1 MKTKFTKKIF
11 VVLLSIFT
19 LFNTTTAYSAT
30 NSSKDDNWQAKV
42 DPYILENM
50 QQLGDTIPVW
60 LWMEDIDQNAA
71 VQKVYE
77 NTGLKESDLEVIDEP
92 IPEELAMSISNLDWA
107 ETAEKI
113 SVKSEFR
120 EYLEK
125 TEPAR
130 KLEAQRVD
138 TYIDELRTVQK
149 DMLRQKNQSVFSR
162 LGLSENS
169 IIESE
174 LQAPVYIVNI
184 AKSDIERLA
193 RNPKVTSIL
202 YYKDE
207 VLAPEDEYDDT
218 FSPLNTIPR
227 VMAAS
232 NLSRIRTETGL
243 TGSGVKLGIFDEG
256 KVQPDP
262 EISASR
268 ITYVEPSNPGYHYH
282 STNVARIAAG
292 TEGIATGASIY
303 SSSSAY
309 DPSTDAFYGE
319 HFVKCLIG
327 LSNAGVKVANMS
339 MGIHDERT
347 ESYTALENYVDYFVS
362 QNKFL
367 VVKSAGN
374 EHDAVSSPGMAYNV
388 ITTGGFFNQGTTNQS
403 DDVVFRNSNYYKGS
417 GCFKPDFIADQPY
430 AYKQIENRY
439 TTGTSYAAPFV
450 TGTIALLYELRPS
463 LAAQPEAVKA
473 ILMASCHRKVTPSSG
488 DPAENMAS
496 GLTAHQGAGAI
507 DPYKAI
513 AIAGSRHYGMRTLGS
528 TTERDRIRINQPAYG
543 SAGLN
548 ISLAWSVNPANG
560 STPASK
566 TDLCLWVTNNG
577 RSVGD
582 SYKSDSS
589 TEMVYITPSSTNS
602 NYTISAQRDDLD
614 SRLSVRYA
622 YAFSIDKGRY
632 QYTDTAEGV
641 YYLKNKATGL
651 YLTSGSS
658 VTQQSFAGGAPQQ
671 WILENGSIS
680 SVGDDKALAVGST
693 ISGDYKKAVTSSG
706 SGALAVIGT
715 PSTNDH
721 DDAVAIRDASTA
733 SILCINNNSS
743 ASGALAAWVHSL
755 AVSDNYR
762 QWYLEPVAYQKGDV
776 NLSGTFESEDSQM
789 VLEYATGQRTFSR
802 LQKFLSDVNGDG
814 AVNTTDAL
822 KVSQIVAGTF

>member
-1 MKTKFTKKIF
+1 MKRIF
-11 VVLLSIFT
+11 LRKSLVVLLSAFTIF
-19 LFNTTTAYSAT
+19 NTTAYSTT
-30 NSSKDDNWQAKV
+30 NSSEDDNWQAKV

-60 LWMEDIDQNAA
+60 LWMEDIDQDAA

-92 IPEELAMSISNLDWA
+92 IPDQLAMSISNLDQA

-130 KLEAQRVD
+130 RLEAQRVD

-149 DMLRQKNQSVFSR
+149 DMLRQKNESIFSR

-193 RNPKVTSIL
+193 KNPKVTSIL

-243 TGSGVKLGIFDEG
+243 TGSGVKLGIIDMG
-256 KVQPDP
+256 KVKSDV
-262 EISASR
+262 EIDVSR
-268 ITYVEPSNPGYHYH
+268 ITYVEPSNVGYHYH

-292 TEGIATGASIY
+292 TEGVALGASIY
-303 SSSSAY
+303 SSSGSII
-309 DPSTDAFYGE
+309 GG
-319 HFVKCLIG
+319 VLG
-327 LSNAGVKVANMS
+327 LSDAGVKVANMS
-339 MGIHDERT
+339 IYDTNERT
-347 ESYTALENYVDYFVS
+347 ESYNALEIYMDYVVS
-362 QNKFL
+362 QNKLL

-374 EHDAVSSPGMAYNV
+374 DHDAVSSPGMAYNV
-388 ITTGGFFNQGTTNQS
+388 ITTGGFFNQGTTDQS
-403 DDVVFRNSNYYKGS
+403 DDVMYRNSNYYKGS
-417 GCFKPDFIADQPY
+417 GCFKPDFIADQSY
-430 AYKQIENRY
+430 AYKEIEHRN

-513 AIAGSRHYGMRTLGS
+513 AIAGSRHYGVRTLGS

-548 ISLAWSVNPANG
+548 ISLAWSVNPANR

-602 NYTISAQRDDLD
+602 NYTIYAQRDDLD

-658 VTQQSFAGGAPQQ
+658 VTQQAFAGGASQQ

-693 ISGDYKKAVTSSG
+693 ISGGYKKAVTSSG

-776 NLSGTFESEDSQM
+776 NLSGTFENEDSQM

-802 LQKFLSDVNGDG
+802 LQKFLADVNGDG
-814 AVNTTDAL
+814 TVNTTDAL

>member
-1 MKTKFTKKIF
+1 MKRNFLRKLL
-11 VVLLSIFT
+11 VVLLSAFT
-19 LFNTTTAYSAT
+19 IFNTTAYGVT
-30 NSSKDDNWQAKV
+30 NLPEEENWQVKV

-60 LWMEDIDQNAA
+60 LWMEDIDQDAA

-92 IPEELAMSISNLDWA
+92 IPDQLAMSISNLDQA

-130 KLEAQRVD
+130 RLEAQRVD

-149 DMLRQKNQSVFSR
+149 DMLRQKNESIFSR

-193 RNPKVTSIL
+193 KNPKVTSIL

-207 VLAPEDEYDDT
+207 VLVPEDEYDDT

-292 TEGIATGASIY
+292 TEGVAAGASIY

-309 DPSTDAFYGE
+309 DPSTDAYYGE
-319 HFVKCLIG
+319 QYVKCLVG

-339 MGIHDERT
+339 MGIKTERT
-347 ESYTALENYVDYFVS
+347 ESYTALEVYTDYFVS
-362 QNKFL
+362 QNKLL

-388 ITTGGFFNQGTTNQS
+388 ITTGGFFNQGTTDQS

-417 GCFKPDFIADQPY
+417 GCFKPDFIADQSY

-439 TTGTSYAAPFV
+439 TTGTVMPHP
-450 TGTIALLYELRPS
+450 L
-463 LAAQPEAVKA
+463 
-473 ILMASCHRKVTPSSG
+473 
-488 DPAENMAS
+488 
-496 GLTAHQGAGAI
+496 
-507 DPYKAI
+507 
-513 AIAGSRHYGMRTLGS
+513 
-528 TTERDRIRINQPAYG
+528 
-543 SAGLN
+543 
-548 ISLAWSVNPANG
+548 
-560 STPASK
+560 
-566 TDLCLWVTNNG
+566 
-577 RSVGD
+577 
-582 SYKSDSS
+582 
-589 TEMVYITPSSTNS
+589 
-602 NYTISAQRDDLD
+602 
-614 SRLSVRYA
+614 
-622 YAFSIDKGRY
+622 
-632 QYTDTAEGV
+632 
-641 YYLKNKATGL
+641 
-651 YLTSGSS
+651 
-658 VTQQSFAGGAPQQ
+658 
-671 WILENGSIS
+671 
-680 SVGDDKALAVGST
+680 
-693 ISGDYKKAVTSSG
+693 
-706 SGALAVIGT
+706 
-715 PSTNDH
+715 
-721 DDAVAIRDASTA
+721 
-733 SILCINNNSS
+733 
-743 ASGALAAWVHSL
+743 
-755 AVSDNYR
+755 
-762 QWYLEPVAYQKGDV
+762 
-776 NLSGTFESEDSQM
+776 
-789 VLEYATGQRTFSR
+789 
-802 LQKFLSDVNGDG
+802 
-814 AVNTTDAL
+814 
-822 KVSQIVAGTF
+822 

>member
-1 MKTKFTKKIF
+1 MKTKSMKKIF

-19 LFNTTTAYSAT
+19 LFNTTTAYSTT
-30 NSSKDDNWQAKV
+30 NSSEDDNWQAKV

-50 QQLGDTIPVW
+50 QQLDDTIPVW
-60 LWMEDIDQNAA
+60 LWMEDIDQDAA

-92 IPEELAMSISNLDWA
+92 IPDQLAMSISNLDQA

-130 KLEAQRVD
+130 RLEAQRVD

-149 DMLRQKNQSVFSR
+149 DMLRQKNESIFSR

-388 ITTGGFFNQGTTNQS
+388 ITTGGFFNQGTTDQS

-417 GCFKPDFIADQPY
+417 GCFKPDFIADQSY

-513 AIAGSRHYGMRTLGS
+513 AIAGSRHYGVRTLGS

-548 ISLAWSVNPANG
+548 ISLAWSVNPANR

-566 TDLCLWVTNNG
+566 TDLLLWVTNNG

-602 NYTISAQRDDLD
+602 NYAIYAQRDDLD
-614 SRLSVRYA
+614 SRISVRYA

-651 YLTSGSS
+651 YLTSGSN
-658 VTQQSFAGGAPQQ
+658 VTQQAFAGGASQQ

-802 LQKFLSDVNGDG
+802 LQKFLADVNGDG
-814 AVNTTDAL
+814 TVNTTDAL

>member
-1 MKTKFTKKIF
+1 MKRNFLRKSL
-11 VVLLSIFT
+11 VVLLSAFT
-19 LFNTTTAYSAT
+19 IFNTTAYGAT
-30 NSSKDDNWQAKV
+30 NSSEDDNWQAKV

-92 IPEELAMSISNLDWA
+92 IPDQLAMSISNLDQA

-130 KLEAQRVD
+130 RLEAQRVD

-207 VLAPEDEYDDT
+207 VLVPEDEYDDT
-218 FSPLNTIPR
+218 FSPLNTIPK

-243 TGSGVKLGIFDEG
+243 TGSGVKLGLVDMG
-256 KVQPDP
+256 KVEANT

-268 ITYVEPSNPGYHYH
+268 ITYVQPSNSGYHDH
-282 STNVARIAAG
+282 STIVARIAAG
-292 TEGIATGASIY
+292 TEGVATGASIY

-309 DPSTDAFYGE
+309 DSSTDAYYGE
-319 HFVKCLIG
+319 HYVKCLMG

-339 MGIHDERT
+339 MGVKTERT
-347 ESYTALENYVDYFVS
+347 EAYTALEVYTDYFVS

-374 EHDAVSSPGMAYNV
+374 DHDAVTSPGMAYNV
-388 ITTGGFFNQGTTNQS
+388 ITTGGFFNQGTTDQS

-417 GCFKPDFIADQPY
+417 GCFKPDFIAAQSY
-430 AYKQIENRY
+430 VYNEGELGE
-439 TTGTSYAAPFV
+439 TTGTSFAAPFV

-488 DPAENMAS
+488 DPTENMAS

-513 AIAGSRHYGMRTLGS
+513 AIAGSRHYGVRTLGS

-543 SAGLN
+543 STGLN
-548 ISLAWSVNPANG
+548 ISLAWSVNPVNR

-602 NYTISAQRDDLD
+602 NYTIFAQRDDLD

-658 VTQQSFAGGAPQQ
+658 VTQQAFAGGASQQ

-680 SVGDDKALAVGST
+680 SVGEDKALAVGST

-814 AVNTTDAL
+814 TVNTTDAL

>member
-1 MKTKFTKKIF
+1 MKRIF
-11 VVLLSIFT
+11 LRKSLVVLLSAFT
-19 LFNTTTAYSAT
+19 IFNTTAYGAT
-30 NSSKDDNWQAKV
+30 NSSEDDNWQAKV

-60 LWMEDIDQNAA
+60 LWMEDIDQDAA

-92 IPEELAMSISNLDWA
+92 IPEELAMSISKLDQA

-130 KLEAQRVD
+130 RLEAQRVD

-149 DMLRQKNQSVFSR
+149 DMLRQKNESIFSR

-169 IIESE
+169 IIKSE

-184 AKSDIERLA
+184 SKSDIERLA
-193 RNPKVTSIL
+193 KNPKVTSIL

-218 FSPLNTIPR
+218 FSPLNTIPK

-243 TGSGVKLGIFDEG
+243 TGSGVKLGLVDEG
-256 KVQPDP
+256 KVQPND
-262 EISASR
+262 EIDASR
-268 ITYVEPSNPGYHYH
+268 ITYVEPSKSGYHLH

-292 TEGIATGASIY
+292 TEGVAAGASIY
-303 SSSSAY
+303 SSSSEY
-309 DPSTDAFYGE
+309 DSSTDAYYGE
-319 HFVKCLIG
+319 QYVKCLVG

-339 MGIHDERT
+339 MGIKTERT
-347 ESYTALENYVDYFVS
+347 ESYTALEVYTDYFVS
-362 QNKFL
+362 QNKLL

-374 EHDAVSSPGMAYNV
+374 EHDAVTSPGMAYNV
-388 ITTGGFFNQGTTNQS
+388 ITTGGFFNQGTTDQS

-417 GCFKPDFIADQPY
+417 GCFKPDFIADQSY
-430 AYKQIENRY
+430 AYHWVLNDDV
-439 TTGTSYAAPFV
+439 TGTSYAAPFV

-513 AIAGSRHYGMRTLGS
+513 AIAGSRHYGVRTLGS

-548 ISLAWSVNPANG
+548 ISLAWSVNPANR

-658 VTQQSFAGGAPQQ
+658 VTQQAFAGGASQQ

-814 AVNTTDAL
+814 TVNTTDAL

>member
-1 MKTKFTKKIF
+1 MKRNFLRKSL
-11 VVLLSIFT
+11 VVLLSAFT
-19 LFNTTTAYSAT
+19 VFNTTAYGAT
-30 NSSKDDNWQAKV
+30 NSSEDDNWQAKI

-92 IPEELAMSISNLDWA
+92 IPDQLAMSISNLDQA

-130 KLEAQRVD
+130 RLEAQRVD

-149 DMLRQKNQSVFSR
+149 DMLRQKNESIFSR

-193 RNPKVTSIL
+193 KNPKVTSIL

-207 VLAPEDEYDDT
+207 VLVPEDEYDDT

-292 TEGIATGASIY
+292 TEGVAAGASIY

-347 ESYTALENYVDYFVS
+347 ESYTALENYVDYFVG

-388 ITTGGFFNQGTTNQS
+388 ITTGGFFNQGTTDQS

-417 GCFKPDFIADQPY
+417 GCFKPDFIADQSY

-548 ISLAWSVNPANG
+548 ISLAWSVNPANR

-566 TDLCLWVTNNG
+566 TDLLLWVTNNG

-582 SYKSDSS
+582 SYNSDSS

-602 NYTISAQRDDLD
+602 NYAIYAQRDDLD

-658 VTQQSFAGGAPQQ
+658 VTQQAFAGGASQQ

-680 SVGDDKALAVGST
+680 SVGEDKALAVGST

-789 VLEYATGQRTFSR
+789 VLEYTTGQRTFSR
-802 LQKFLSDVNGDG
+802 LQKFLADVNGDG
-814 AVNTTDAL
+814 TVNTTDAL

>member
-1 MKTKFTKKIF
+1 MKTKLMKKIF

-30 NSSKDDNWQAKV
+30 NSSEDDNWQAKV

-50 QQLGDTIPVW
+50 QQLDDTIPVW
-60 LWMEDIDQNAA
+60 LWMEDIDQDAA

-77 NTGLKESDLEVIDEP
+77 NTGLKESDLEVIVEP
-92 IPEELAMSISNLDWA
+92 IPDELAMSISNLDQA

-130 KLEAQRVD
+130 RLEAQRVD

-169 IIESE
+169 IIKSE

-193 RNPKVTSIL
+193 KNPKVTSIL

-207 VLAPEDEYDDT
+207 VLAPEENAIAT
-218 FSPLNTIPR
+218 ANTIPK

-243 TGSGVKLGIFDEG
+243 TGSGVKLGLVDGG
-256 KVQPDP
+256 KVEPGP

-268 ITYVEPSNPGYHYH
+268 ITYVQPSNDDYHDH

-292 TEGIATGASIY
+292 TEGVAPGASIY
-303 SSSSAY
+303 SSSGNLTS
-309 DPSTDAFYGE
+309 S
-319 HFVKCLIG
+319 VLG
-327 LSNAGVKVANMS
+327 LSDAGVKVANMS
-339 MGIHDERT
+339 MGVSGTRT
-347 ESYTALENYVDYFVS
+347 EPYTALENYMDYIVS

-374 EHDAVSSPGMAYNV
+374 SHSDISSPGMAYNV
-388 ITTGGFFNQGTTNQS
+388 IATGGYYNQGTTNSS
-403 DDVVFRNSNYYKGS
+403 DDIMYGGSNYYKGS
-417 GCFKPDFIADQPY
+417 GCFKPDFISAQSY
-430 AYKQIENRY
+430 VSG
-439 TTGTSYAAPFV
+439 TGTSYAAPFV

-513 AIAGSRHYGMRTLGS
+513 AIAGSRHYGVRTLGS
-528 TTERDRIRINQPAYG
+528 TTERERIRINQPAYG

-548 ISLAWSVNPANG
+548 ISLAWSVNPVNR

-651 YLTSGSS
+651 YLTSGGS
-658 VTQQSFAGGAPQQ
+658 VTQQAFAGGASQQ

-680 SVGDDKALAVGST
+680 SVGEDKVLAVGST

-802 LQKFLSDVNGDG
+802 LQKFLADVNGDG
-814 AVNTTDAL
+814 TVNTTDAL

>member
-1 MKTKFTKKIF
+1 MKKHFIKKVLVI
-11 VVLLSIFT
+11 LLSVFT
-19 LFNTTTAYSAT
+19 IFNTTAYGVT
-30 NSSKDDNWQAKV
+30 NLPEEENWQVKV

-92 IPEELAMSISNLDWA
+92 IPDQLAMSISNLDQA

-130 KLEAQRVD
+130 RLEAQRVD
-138 TYIDELRTVQK
+138 TYIDELRSVQK
-149 DMLRQKNQSVFSR
+149 DMLRQKNQSIFSR
-162 LGLSENS
+162 LGLSDEA

-193 RNPKVTSIL
+193 KNPKVTSIL

-207 VLAPEDEYDDT
+207 VLAPEYDENDIIAA
-218 FSPLNTIPR
+218 SNTIPR

-243 TGSGVKLGIFDEG
+243 TGSGVKLGLVDMG
-256 KVQPDP
+256 KVQPNT

-268 ITYVEPSNPGYHYH
+268 ITYVEPSNVGYHDH
-282 STNVARIAAG
+282 STNVARVAAG
-292 TEGIATGASIY
+292 TEGVAPGAGIY
-303 SSSSAY
+303 SSSS
-309 DPSTDAFYGE
+309 GE
-319 HFVKCLIG
+319 PIDTPAERRGLYLIDCLTG
-327 LSNAGVKVANMS
+327 LSNAGIKLANMS
-339 MGIHDERT
+339 MGVITERT
-347 ESYTALENYVDYFVS
+347 ESYTALENYMDYFVV
-362 QNKFL
+362 QNKML

-374 EHDAVSSPGMAYNV
+374 EHSSVTSPGMAYNV
-388 ITTGGFFNQGTTNQS
+388 ITTGGFYNQGTTDQS
-403 DDVVFRNSNYYKGS
+403 DDVMFQNSNYYKGS
-417 GCFKPDFIADQPY
+417 GCAKPDFIAAQSCVDSERLNMNQ
-430 AYKQIENRY
+430 K
-439 TTGTSYAAPFV
+439 GTSFAAPFV

-513 AIAGSRHYGMRTLGS
+513 AIAGSRHYGVRTLGS
-528 TTERDRIRINQPAYG
+528 TTERERIRINQPAYG

-658 VTQQSFAGGAPQQ
+658 VTQQAFAGGASQQ

-680 SVGDDKALAVGST
+680 SVGEDKALAVGST

-755 AVSDNYR
+755 AASDNYR

-776 NLSGTFESEDSQM
+776 NLSGTFENEDSQM

-802 LQKFLSDVNGDG
+802 LQKFLADVNGDG
-814 AVNTTDAL
+814 TVNTTDAL

>member
-1 MKTKFTKKIF
+1 MKRIF
-11 VVLLSIFT
+11 LRKSLVVLLSAFTIF
-19 LFNTTTAYSAT
+19 NTTAYSTT
-30 NSSKDDNWQAKV
+30 NSSEDDNWQVKV

-60 LWMEDIDQNAA
+60 LWMEDIDQDAA

-92 IPEELAMSISNLDWA
+92 IPDQLAMSISNLDQA

-130 KLEAQRVD
+130 RLEAQRVD

-149 DMLRQKNQSVFSR
+149 DMLRQKNQSIFSR

-169 IIESE
+169 IIKSE

-193 RNPKVTSIL
+193 KNPKVTSIL

-243 TGSGVKLGIFDEG
+243 TGSGVKLGLVDEG
-256 KVQPDP
+256 KVQPND
-262 EISASR
+262 EIDASR
-268 ITYVEPSNPGYHYH
+268 ITYVEPSKSGYHLH

-292 TEGIATGASIY
+292 TEGVAAGASIY
-303 SSSSAY
+303 SSSSEY
-309 DPSTDAFYGE
+309 DSSTDAYYGE
-319 HFVKCLIG
+319 QYVKCLVG

-339 MGIHDERT
+339 MGIKTERT
-347 ESYTALENYVDYFVS
+347 ESYTALEVYTDYFVS
-362 QNKFL
+362 QNKLL

-374 EHDAVSSPGMAYNV
+374 EHDAVTSPGMAYNV
-388 ITTGGFFNQGTTNQS
+388 ITTGGFFNQGTTDQS

-417 GCFKPDFIADQPY
+417 GCFKPDFIADQSY
-430 AYKQIENRY
+430 AYHWVLNDDV
-439 TTGTSYAAPFV
+439 TGTSYAAPFV

-496 GLTAHQGAGAI
+496 GLTAHQGAGAV

-513 AIAGSRHYGMRTLGS
+513 AIAGSRHYGVRTLGS

-548 ISLAWSVNPANG
+548 ISLAWSVNPANR

-658 VTQQSFAGGAPQQ
+658 VTQQAFAGGASQQ

-680 SVGDDKALAVGST
+680 SVGEDKALAVGST

-755 AVSDNYR
+755 AASDNYR

-776 NLSGTFESEDSQM
+776 NLSGTFENEDSQM

-802 LQKFLSDVNGDG
+802 LQKFLADVNGDG
-814 AVNTTDAL
+814 TVNTTDAL

>member
-1 MKTKFTKKIF
+1 MKRFFLRKSL
-11 VVLLSIFT
+11 VVLLSAFTIF
-19 LFNTTTAYSAT
+19 NTTAYSTT
-30 NSSKDDNWQAKV
+30 NSSEDDNWQAKV
-42 DPYILENM
+42 DPYILENI

-92 IPEELAMSISNLDWA
+92 IPDELAMSISNLDQA

-130 KLEAQRVD
+130 RLEAQWVD

-149 DMLRQKNQSVFSR
+149 DMLRQKNESVFSR

-193 RNPKVTSIL
+193 KNPKVTSIL

-243 TGSGVKLGIFDEG
+243 TGSGVKLGLVDEG
-256 KVQPDP
+256 KVQPND
-262 EISASR
+262 EIDASR
-268 ITYVEPSNPGYHYH
+268 ITYVEPSKSGYHLH

-292 TEGIATGASIY
+292 TEGVAAGASIY
-303 SSSSAY
+303 SSSSEY
-309 DPSTDAFYGE
+309 DSSTDAYYGE
-319 HFVKCLIG
+319 QYVKCLVG

-339 MGIHDERT
+339 MGIKTERT
-347 ESYTALENYVDYFVS
+347 ESYTALEVYTDYFVS
-362 QNKFL
+362 QNKLL

-374 EHDAVSSPGMAYNV
+374 EHDAVTSPGMAYNV
-388 ITTGGFFNQGTTNQS
+388 ITTGGFFNQGTTDQS

-417 GCFKPDFIADQPY
+417 GCFKPDFIADQSY
-430 AYKQIENRY
+430 AYHWVLNDDV
-439 TTGTSYAAPFV
+439 TGTSYAAPFV

-473 ILMASCHRKVTPSSG
+473 ILMASCHRKITPSSG

-513 AIAGSRHYGMRTLGS
+513 AIAGSRHYGVRTLGS
-528 TTERDRIRINQPAYG
+528 TTERERIRINQPAYG
-543 SAGLN
+543 STGLN
-548 ISLAWSVNPANG
+548 ISLAWSVNPANR

-658 VTQQSFAGGAPQQ
+658 VTQQAFAGGASQQ

-680 SVGDDKALAVGST
+680 SVGEDKALAVGST

-755 AVSDNYR
+755 AASDNYR

-776 NLSGTFESEDSQM
+776 NLSGTFENEDSQM

>member
-1 MKTKFTKKIF
+1 MKTKFMKKIF

-92 IPEELAMSISNLDWA
+92 IPDQLAMSISNLDQA

-130 KLEAQRVD
+130 RLEAQRVD

-207 VLAPEDEYDDT
+207 VLVPEDEYDDT
-218 FSPLNTIPR
+218 FSPLNTIPK

-388 ITTGGFFNQGTTNQS
+388 ITTGGFFNQGTTDQS

-488 DPAENMAS
+488 DPVENMAS

-548 ISLAWSVNPANG
+548 ISLAWSVNPANR

-658 VTQQSFAGGAPQQ
+658 VTQQAFAGGASQQ

-762 QWYLEPVAYQKGDV
+762 QWYLEPIAYQKGDV

-814 AVNTTDAL
+814 TVNTTDAL

>member
-1 MKTKFTKKIF
+1 MKTKSMKKIF

-19 LFNTTTAYSAT
+19 LFNTTTAYSTT
-30 NSSKDDNWQAKV
+30 NSSEDDNWQAKV

-50 QQLGDTIPVW
+50 QQLDDTIPVW
-60 LWMEDIDQNAA
+60 LWMEDIDQDAA

-92 IPEELAMSISNLDWA
+92 IPDQLAMSISNLDQA

-130 KLEAQRVD
+130 RLEAQRVD

-149 DMLRQKNQSVFSR
+149 DMLRQKNESIFSR

-207 VLAPEDEYDDT
+207 VLVPEYDESDIIAA
-218 FSPLNTIPR
+218 SNTIPR

-347 ESYTALENYVDYFVS
+347 ESYTALENYMDYFVV
-362 QNKFL
+362 QNKML

-374 EHDAVSSPGMAYNV
+374 ERSAVSAPGMAYNV
-388 ITTGGFFNQGTTNQS
+388 ITTGGFYNQGTTDQS
-403 DDVVFRNSNYYKGS
+403 DDVMYINSNYYKGN
-417 GCFKPDFIADQPY
+417 GCFKPDFIAAQSCVDSDMLNMNQ
-430 AYKQIENRY
+430 K
-439 TTGTSYAAPFV
+439 GTSFAAPFV

-548 ISLAWSVNPANG
+548 ISLAWSVNPANR

-566 TDLCLWVTNNG
+566 TDLLLWVTNNG

-602 NYTISAQRDDLD
+602 NYAIYAQRDDLD

-658 VTQQSFAGGAPQQ
+658 VTQQAFAGGASQQ

-680 SVGDDKALAVGST
+680 SVGEDKVLAVGST

-802 LQKFLSDVNGDG
+802 LQKFLADVNGDG
-814 AVNTTDAL
+814 TVNTTDAL

>member
-1 MKTKFTKKIF
+1 MKRNFLRKLL
-11 VVLLSIFT
+11 VVLLSAFT
-19 LFNTTTAYSAT
+19 IFNTTAYGVT
-30 NSSKDDNWQAKV
+30 NLPEEENWQVKV

-50 QQLGDTIPVW
+50 QQLDDTIPVW
-60 LWMEDIDQNAA
+60 LWMENIDQDAA

-92 IPEELAMSISNLDWA
+92 IPDQLAMSISNLDQA

-130 KLEAQRVD
+130 RLEAQRVD

-149 DMLRQKNQSVFSR
+149 DMLRQKNQSIFSR

-174 LQAPVYIVNI
+174 LQAPVYIVNK

-193 RNPKVTSIL
+193 KNPKVTSIL

-207 VLAPEDEYDDT
+207 VLVPEDEYDDT

-292 TEGIATGASIY
+292 TEGVAAGASIY

-388 ITTGGFFNQGTTNQS
+388 ITTGGFFNQGTTDQS

-417 GCFKPDFIADQPY
+417 GCFKPDFIADQSY

-513 AIAGSRHYGMRTLGS
+513 AIAGSRHYGVRTLGS
-528 TTERDRIRINQPAYG
+528 TTERERIRINQPAYG

-548 ISLAWSVNPANG
+548 ISLAWSVNPANR

-566 TDLCLWVTNNG
+566 TDLLLWVTNNG

-582 SYKSDSS
+582 SYESDSS

-602 NYTISAQRDDLD
+602 NYAIYAQRDDLD

-658 VTQQSFAGGAPQQ
+658 VTQQAFAGGASQQ

-680 SVGDDKALAVGST
+680 SVGEDKALAVGST

-802 LQKFLSDVNGDG
+802 LQKFLADVNGDG
-814 AVNTTDAL
+814 TVNTTDAL

>member
-1 MKTKFTKKIF
+1 MKTKFMKKIF
-11 VVLLSIFT
+11 VILLSVFT
-19 LFNTTTAYSAT
+19 IFNTTAYGVT
-30 NSSKDDNWQAKV
+30 NLPEEENWQVKV

-50 QQLGDTIPVW
+50 QQLDDTIPVW
-60 LWMEDIDQNAA
+60 LWMENIDQDAA

-92 IPEELAMSISNLDWA
+92 IPDQLAMSISNLDQA

-130 KLEAQRVD
+130 RLEAQRVD

-149 DMLRQKNQSVFSR
+149 DMLRQKNESIFSR

-193 RNPKVTSIL
+193 KNPKVTSIL

-207 VLAPEDEYDDT
+207 VLVPEDEYDDT

-292 TEGIATGASIY
+292 TEGVAAGASIY

-388 ITTGGFFNQGTTNQS
+388 ITTGGFFNQGTTDQS

-417 GCFKPDFIADQPY
+417 GCFKPDFIADQSY

-548 ISLAWSVNPANG
+548 ISLAWSVNPANR

-566 TDLCLWVTNNG
+566 TDLLLWVTNNG

-582 SYKSDSS
+582 SYNSDSS

-602 NYTISAQRDDLD
+602 NYAIYAQRDDLD

-658 VTQQSFAGGAPQQ
+658 VTQQAFAGGASQQ

-680 SVGDDKALAVGST
+680 SVGEDKALAVGST

-802 LQKFLSDVNGDG
+802 LQKFLADVNGDG
-814 AVNTTDAL
+814 TVNTTDAL

>member
-1 MKTKFTKKIF
+1 MKRNFLRKLL
-11 VVLLSIFT
+11 VVLLSVFT
-19 LFNTTTAYSAT
+19 IFNTTAYGVT
-30 NSSKDDNWQAKV
+30 NLPEEENWQVKV

-92 IPEELAMSISNLDWA
+92 IPDQLAMSISNLDQA

-130 KLEAQRVD
+130 RLEAQRVD

-149 DMLRQKNQSVFSR
+149 DMLRQKNESVFSR
-162 LGLSENS
+162 LGLSDEA

-193 RNPKVTSIL
+193 KNPKVTSIL

-207 VLAPEDEYDDT
+207 VLVPEDEYDDT

-243 TGSGVKLGIFDEG
+243 TGSGVKLGIIDMG
-256 KVQPDP
+256 KVKSDV
-262 EISASR
+262 EIDVSR
-268 ITYVEPSNPGYHYH
+268 ITYVEPSNVGYHYH

-292 TEGIATGASIY
+292 TEGVALGASIY
-303 SSSSAY
+303 SSSGSII
-309 DPSTDAFYGE
+309 GG
-319 HFVKCLIG
+319 VLG
-327 LSNAGVKVANMS
+327 LSDAGVKVANMS
-339 MGIHDERT
+339 IYDTNERT
-347 ESYTALENYVDYFVS
+347 ESYNALEIYMDYVVS
-362 QNKFL
+362 QNKLL

-374 EHDAVSSPGMAYNV
+374 DHDAVSSPGMAYNV
-388 ITTGGFFNQGTTNQS
+388 ITTGGFFNQGTTDQS
-403 DDVVFRNSNYYKGS
+403 DDVMYRNSNYYKGS
-417 GCFKPDFIADQPY
+417 GCFKPDFIADQSY
-430 AYKQIENRY
+430 AYKEIEHRN

-463 LAAQPEAVKA
+463 LAALPEAVKA

-488 DPAENMAS
+488 DPTENMAS

-513 AIAGSRHYGMRTLGS
+513 AIAGSRHYGVRTLGS

-543 SAGLN
+543 STGLN
-548 ISLAWSVNPANG
+548 ISLAWSVNPVNR

-582 SYKSDSS
+582 SYNSDSS

-658 VTQQSFAGGAPQQ
+658 VTQQAFAGGASQQ

>member
-1 MKTKFTKKIF
+1 MKRIF
-11 VVLLSIFT
+11 LRKSLVVLLSAFTIF
-19 LFNTTTAYSAT
+19 NTTAYSTT
-30 NSSKDDNWQAKV
+30 NSSEDDNWQVKV

-60 LWMEDIDQNAA
+60 LWMEDIDQDAA

-92 IPEELAMSISNLDWA
+92 IPDQLAMSIANLDQA

-120 EYLEK
+120 EYLET

-149 DMLRQKNQSVFSR
+149 DMLRQKNQSIFSR

-169 IIESE
+169 IIKSE

-193 RNPKVTSIL
+193 KNPKVTSIL

-243 TGSGVKLGIFDEG
+243 TGSGVKLGLVDEG
-256 KVQPDP
+256 KVQPND
-262 EISASR
+262 EIDASR
-268 ITYVEPSNPGYHYH
+268 ITYVEPSKSGYHLH

-292 TEGIATGASIY
+292 TEGVAAGASIY
-303 SSSSAY
+303 SSSSEY
-309 DPSTDAFYGE
+309 DSSTDAYYGE
-319 HFVKCLIG
+319 QYVKCLVG

-339 MGIHDERT
+339 MGIKTERT
-347 ESYTALENYVDYFVS
+347 ESYTALEVYTDYFVS
-362 QNKFL
+362 QNKLL

-374 EHDAVSSPGMAYNV
+374 EHDAVTSPGMAYNV
-388 ITTGGFFNQGTTNQS
+388 ITTGGFFNQGTTDQS

-417 GCFKPDFIADQPY
+417 GCFKPDFIADQSY
-430 AYKQIENRY
+430 AYHWVLNDDV
-439 TTGTSYAAPFV
+439 TGTSYAAPFV

-496 GLTAHQGAGAI
+496 GLTARQGAGAI

-513 AIAGSRHYGMRTLGS
+513 AIAGSRHYGVRTLGS

-548 ISLAWSVNPANG
+548 ISLAWSVNPANR

-658 VTQQSFAGGAPQQ
+658 VTQQAFAGGASQQ

-680 SVGDDKALAVGST
+680 SVGEDKALAVGST

-706 SGALAVIGT
+706 SGALTVIGT

-755 AVSDNYR
+755 AASDNYR

-802 LQKFLSDVNGDG
+802 LQKFLADVNGDG
-814 AVNTTDAL
+814 TVNTTDAL

>member
-1 MKTKFTKKIF
+1 
-11 VVLLSIFT
+11 
-19 LFNTTTAYSAT
+19 
-30 NSSKDDNWQAKV
+30 
-42 DPYILENM
+42 
-50 QQLGDTIPVW
+50 
-60 LWMEDIDQNAA
+60 MEDIDQDAA

-92 IPEELAMSISNLDWA
+92 IPDQLAMSISNLDQA

-149 DMLRQKNQSVFSR
+149 DMLRQKNQSIFSR

-193 RNPKVTSIL
+193 KNPKVTSIL

-207 VLAPEDEYDDT
+207 VLVPEDEYDDT

-243 TGSGVKLGIFDEG
+243 TGSGVKLGILEEG

-339 MGIHDERT
+339 MGIKTERT
-347 ESYTALENYVDYFVS
+347 ESYTALEVYTDYFVS
-362 QNKFL
+362 QNKLL

-374 EHDAVSSPGMAYNV
+374 EHDAVTSPGMAYNV
-388 ITTGGFFNQGTTNQS
+388 ITTGGFFNQGTTDQS

-417 GCFKPDFIADQPY
+417 GCFKPDFIADQSY
-430 AYKQIENRY
+430 AYHWVLNDDV
-439 TTGTSYAAPFV
+439 TGTSFAAPFV

-513 AIAGSRHYGMRTLGS
+513 AIAGSRHYGVRTLGS

-548 ISLAWSVNPANG
+548 ISLAWSVNPANR

-658 VTQQSFAGGAPQQ
+658 VTQQAFAGGSSQQ

-680 SVGDDKALAVGST
+680 SVGEDKALAVGST

-706 SGALAVIGT
+706 SGALTVIGT

-755 AVSDNYR
+755 AASDNYR

-802 LQKFLSDVNGDG
+802 LQKFLADVNGDG
-814 AVNTTDAL
+814 TVNTTDAL

>member
-1 MKTKFTKKIF
+1 M
-11 VVLLSIFT
+11 
-19 LFNTTTAYSAT
+19 
-30 NSSKDDNWQAKV
+30 
-42 DPYILENM
+42 
-50 QQLGDTIPVW
+50 
-60 LWMEDIDQNAA
+60 
-71 VQKVYE
+71 
-77 NTGLKESDLEVIDEP
+77 
-92 IPEELAMSISNLDWA
+92 
-107 ETAEKI
+107 
-113 SVKSEFR
+113 
-120 EYLEK
+120 
-125 TEPAR
+125 
-130 KLEAQRVD
+130 
-138 TYIDELRTVQK
+138 
-149 DMLRQKNQSVFSR
+149 
-162 LGLSENS
+162 
-169 IIESE
+169 
-174 LQAPVYIVNI
+174 
-184 AKSDIERLA
+184 
-193 RNPKVTSIL
+193 
-202 YYKDE
+202 
-207 VLAPEDEYDDT
+207 
-218 FSPLNTIPR
+218 
-227 VMAAS
+227 
-232 NLSRIRTETGL
+232 
-243 TGSGVKLGIFDEG
+243 
-256 KVQPDP
+256 
-262 EISASR
+262 
-268 ITYVEPSNPGYHYH
+268 
-282 STNVARIAAG
+282 
-292 TEGIATGASIY
+292 
-303 SSSSAY
+303 
-309 DPSTDAFYGE
+309 
-319 HFVKCLIG
+319 G

-339 MGIHDERT
+339 MGIKTERT
-347 ESYTALENYVDYFVS
+347 ESYTALEVYTDYFVS
-362 QNKFL
+362 QNKLL

-374 EHDAVSSPGMAYNV
+374 DHDAVTSPGMAYNV
-388 ITTGGFFNQGTTNQS
+388 ITTGGFFNQGTTDQS

-417 GCFKPDFIADQPY
+417 GCFKPDFIADQSY
-430 AYKQIENRY
+430 AYHWVLNDDV
-439 TTGTSYAAPFV
+439 TGTSYAAPFV

-513 AIAGSRHYGMRTLGS
+513 AIAGSRHYGVRTLGS

-548 ISLAWSVNPANG
+548 ISLAWSVNPANR

-658 VTQQSFAGGAPQQ
+658 VTQQAFAGGASQQ

-680 SVGDDKALAVGST
+680 SVGEDKALAVGST

-755 AVSDNYR
+755 AASDNYR

-789 VLEYATGQRTFSR
+789 VLEYATRQRTFSR
-802 LQKFLSDVNGDG
+802 LQKFLADVNGDG
-814 AVNTTDAL
+814 TVNTTDAL

>member
-1 MKTKFTKKIF
+1 MKRNFLRKLL
-11 VVLLSIFT
+11 VVLLSAFT
-19 LFNTTTAYSAT
+19 IFNTTAYGVT
-30 NSSKDDNWQAKV
+30 NLPEEENWQVKV

-60 LWMEDIDQNAA
+60 LWMEDIDQDAA

-92 IPEELAMSISNLDWA
+92 IPDQLAMSISNLDQA

-130 KLEAQRVD
+130 RLEAQRVD

-149 DMLRQKNQSVFSR
+149 DMLRQKNQSIFSR

-193 RNPKVTSIL
+193 KNPKVTSIL

-243 TGSGVKLGIFDEG
+243 TGSGVKLGIIDMG
-256 KVQPDP
+256 KVKSDV
-262 EISASR
+262 EIDVSR
-268 ITYVEPSNPGYHYH
+268 ITYVEPSNVGYHYH

-292 TEGIATGASIY
+292 TEGVALGASIY
-303 SSSSAY
+303 SSSGSII
-309 DPSTDAFYGE
+309 GG
-319 HFVKCLIG
+319 VLG
-327 LSNAGVKVANMS
+327 LSDAGVKIANMS
-339 MGIHDERT
+339 IYDTNERT
-347 ESYTALENYVDYFVS
+347 ESYNALEIYMDYVVS
-362 QNKFL
+362 QNKLL

-374 EHDAVSSPGMAYNV
+374 DHDAVSSPGMAYNV
-388 ITTGGFFNQGTTNQS
+388 ITTGGFFNQGTTDQS
-403 DDVVFRNSNYYKGS
+403 DDVMYRNSNYYKGS
-417 GCFKPDFIADQPY
+417 GCFKPDFIADQSY
-430 AYKQIENRY
+430 AYKEIEHRN

-513 AIAGSRHYGMRTLGS
+513 AIAGSRHYGVRTLGS

-543 SAGLN
+543 STGLN
-548 ISLAWSVNPANG
+548 ISLAWSVNPANR

-589 TEMVYITPSSTNS
+589 TEMMYITPSSTNS

-658 VTQQSFAGGAPQQ
+658 VTQQAFAGGASQQ

-680 SVGDDKALAVGST
+680 SVGEDKALAVGST

-802 LQKFLSDVNGDG
+802 LQKLLSDVNGDG

>member
-1 MKTKFTKKIF
+1 MKTKFMKKIF
-11 VVLLSIFT
+11 VILLSVFT
-19 LFNTTTAYSAT
+19 IFNTTAYGVT
-30 NSSKDDNWQAKV
+30 NLPEEENWQVKV

-50 QQLGDTIPVW
+50 QQLDDTIPVW
-60 LWMEDIDQNAA
+60 LWMENIDQDAA

-92 IPEELAMSISNLDWA
+92 IPDQLAMSISNLDQA

-130 KLEAQRVD
+130 RLEAQRVD

-149 DMLRQKNQSVFSR
+149 DMLRQKNESIFSR

-193 RNPKVTSIL
+193 KNPKVTSIL

-207 VLAPEDEYDDT
+207 VLVPEDEYDDT

-388 ITTGGFFNQGTTNQS
+388 ITTGGFFNQGTTDQS

-417 GCFKPDFIADQPY
+417 GCFKPDFIADQSY

-513 AIAGSRHYGMRTLGS
+513 AIAGSRHYGVRTLGS
-528 TTERDRIRINQPAYG
+528 TTERERIRINQPAYG
-543 SAGLN
+543 STGLN
-548 ISLAWSVNPANG
+548 ISLAWSVNPVNR

-582 SYKSDSS
+582 SYNSDSS

-651 YLTSGSS
+651 YLTSGGS
-658 VTQQSFAGGAPQQ
+658 VTQQAFAGGAPQQ

-680 SVGDDKALAVGST
+680 SVGEDKALAVGST

-755 AVSDNYR
+755 AASDNYR

-776 NLSGTFESEDSQM
+776 NLSGTFENEDSQM

-802 LQKFLSDVNGDG
+802 LQKFLADVNGDG
-814 AVNTTDAL
+814 TVNTTDAL

>member
-1 MKTKFTKKIF
+1 MKRIF
-11 VVLLSIFT
+11 LRKSLVVLLSAFTIF
-19 LFNTTTAYSAT
+19 NTTAYSTT
-30 NSSKDDNWQAKV
+30 NSSEDDNWQVKV

-60 LWMEDIDQNAA
+60 LWMEDIDQDAA

-92 IPEELAMSISNLDWA
+92 IPDQLAMSISNLDQA

-130 KLEAQRVD
+130 RLEAQRVD

-149 DMLRQKNQSVFSR
+149 DMLRQKNQSIFSR

-169 IIESE
+169 IIKSE

-193 RNPKVTSIL
+193 KNPKVTSIL

-243 TGSGVKLGIFDEG
+243 TGSGVKLGIIDMG
-256 KVQPDP
+256 KVKSDV
-262 EISASR
+262 EIDVSR
-268 ITYVEPSNPGYHYH
+268 ITYVEPSNVGYHYH

-292 TEGIATGASIY
+292 TEGVALGASIY
-303 SSSSAY
+303 SSSGSII
-309 DPSTDAFYGE
+309 GG
-319 HFVKCLIG
+319 VLG
-327 LSNAGVKVANMS
+327 LSDAGVKIANMS
-339 MGIHDERT
+339 IYDTNERT
-347 ESYTALENYVDYFVS
+347 ESYNALEIYMDYVVS
-362 QNKFL
+362 QNKLL

-374 EHDAVSSPGMAYNV
+374 DHDAVSSPGMAYNV
-388 ITTGGFFNQGTTNQS
+388 ITTGGFFNQGTTDQS
-403 DDVVFRNSNYYKGS
+403 DDVMYRNSNYYKGS
-417 GCFKPDFIADQPY
+417 GCFKPDFIADQSY
-430 AYKQIENRY
+430 AYKEIEHRN

-513 AIAGSRHYGMRTLGS
+513 AIAGSRHYGVRTLGS
-528 TTERDRIRINQPAYG
+528 TTERERIRINQPAYG
-543 SAGLN
+543 STGLN
-548 ISLAWSVNPANG
+548 ISLAWSVNPANR

-658 VTQQSFAGGAPQQ
+658 VTQQAFAGGASQQ

-680 SVGDDKALAVGST
+680 SVGEDKALAVGST

-706 SGALAVIGT
+706 SGALTVIGT

-755 AVSDNYR
+755 AASDNYR

-802 LQKFLSDVNGDG
+802 LQKFLADVNGDG
-814 AVNTTDAL
+814 TVNTTDAL

>member
-1 MKTKFTKKIF
+1 MKRIF
-11 VVLLSIFT
+11 LRKSLVVLLSAFTIF
-19 LFNTTTAYSAT
+19 NTTAYSTT
-30 NSSKDDNWQAKV
+30 NSSEDDNWQVKV

-60 LWMEDIDQNAA
+60 LWMEDIDQDAA

-92 IPEELAMSISNLDWA
+92 IPDQLAMSISNLDQA

-149 DMLRQKNQSVFSR
+149 DMLRQKNQSIFSR
-162 LGLSENS
+162 LGLSDEA

-193 RNPKVTSIL
+193 KNPKVTSIF

-243 TGSGVKLGIFDEG
+243 TGSGVKLGLVDEG
-256 KVQPDP
+256 KVQPND
-262 EISASR
+262 EIDASR
-268 ITYVEPSNPGYHYH
+268 ITYVEPSKSGYHLH

-292 TEGIATGASIY
+292 TEGVAAGASIY
-303 SSSSAY
+303 SSSSEY
-309 DPSTDAFYGE
+309 DSSTDAYYGE
-319 HFVKCLIG
+319 QYVKCLVG

-339 MGIHDERT
+339 MGIKTERT
-347 ESYTALENYVDYFVS
+347 ESYTALEVYTDYFVS
-362 QNKFL
+362 QNKLL

-374 EHDAVSSPGMAYNV
+374 EHDAVTSPGMAYNV
-388 ITTGGFFNQGTTNQS
+388 ITTGGFFNQGTTDQS

-417 GCFKPDFIADQPY
+417 GCFKPDFIADQSY
-430 AYKQIENRY
+430 AYHWVLNDDV
-439 TTGTSYAAPFV
+439 TGTSYAAPFV

-513 AIAGSRHYGMRTLGS
+513 AIAGSRHYGVRTLGS
-528 TTERDRIRINQPAYG
+528 TTERDRIKINQPAYG

-548 ISLAWSVNPANG
+548 ISLAWSVNPANR

-589 TEMVYITPSSTNS
+589 TEMMYITPSSTNS

-658 VTQQSFAGGAPQQ
+658 VTQQAFAGGASQQ
-671 WILENGSIS
+671 WILENASIS
-680 SVGDDKALAVGST
+680 SVGEDKALAVGST

-755 AVSDNYR
+755 AASDNYR

-776 NLSGTFESEDSQM
+776 NLSGTFENEDSQM

-802 LQKFLSDVNGDG
+802 LQKFLADVNGDG
-814 AVNTTDAL
+814 TVNTTDAL

>member
-1 MKTKFTKKIF
+1 MKRIF
-11 VVLLSIFT
+11 LRKSLVVLLSAFTIF
-19 LFNTTTAYSAT
+19 NTTAYSTT
-30 NSSKDDNWQAKV
+30 NSSEDDNWQVKV

-60 LWMEDIDQNAA
+60 LWIEDIDQDAA

-92 IPEELAMSISNLDWA
+92 IPDQLAMSISNLDQA

-130 KLEAQRVD
+130 RLEAQRVD

-149 DMLRQKNQSVFSR
+149 DMLRQKNQSIFSR

-169 IIESE
+169 IIKSE

-193 RNPKVTSIL
+193 KNPKVTSIL

-243 TGSGVKLGIFDEG
+243 TGSGVKLGLVDEG
-256 KVQPDP
+256 KVQPND
-262 EISASR
+262 EIDASR
-268 ITYVEPSNPGYHYH
+268 ITYVEPSKSGYHLH

-292 TEGIATGASIY
+292 TEGVAAGASIY
-303 SSSSAY
+303 SSSSEY
-309 DPSTDAFYGE
+309 DSSTDAYYGE
-319 HFVKCLIG
+319 QYVKCLVG

-339 MGIHDERT
+339 MGIKTERT
-347 ESYTALENYVDYFVS
+347 ESYTALEVYTDYFVS
-362 QNKFL
+362 QNKLL

-374 EHDAVSSPGMAYNV
+374 EHDAVTSPGMAYNV
-388 ITTGGFFNQGTTNQS
+388 ITTGGFFNQGTTDQS

-417 GCFKPDFIADQPY
+417 GCFKPDFIADQSY
-430 AYKQIENRY
+430 AYHWVLNDDV
-439 TTGTSYAAPFV
+439 TGTSYAAPFV

-473 ILMASCHRKVTPSSG
+473 ILVASCHRKVTPSSG

-513 AIAGSRHYGMRTLGS
+513 AIAGSRHYGVRTLGS

-543 SAGLN
+543 STGLN
-548 ISLAWSVNPANG
+548 ISLAWSVNPANR

-658 VTQQSFAGGAPQQ
+658 VTQQAFAGGASQQ

-680 SVGDDKALAVGST
+680 SVGEDKALAVGST

-706 SGALAVIGT
+706 SGALTVIGT

-755 AVSDNYR
+755 TASDNYR

-802 LQKFLSDVNGDG
+802 LQKFLADVNGDG
-814 AVNTTDAL
+814 TVNTTDAL

>member
-1 MKTKFTKKIF
+1 MKRIF
-11 VVLLSIFT
+11 LRKSLVVLLSAFTIF
-19 LFNTTTAYSAT
+19 NTTAYSTT
-30 NSSKDDNWQAKV
+30 NSSEDDNWQVKV

-60 LWMEDIDQNAA
+60 LWMEDIDQDAA

-92 IPEELAMSISNLDWA
+92 IPDQLAMSISNLDQA

-130 KLEAQRVD
+130 RLEAQRVD

-149 DMLRQKNQSVFSR
+149 DMLRQKNQSIFSR

-169 IIESE
+169 IIKSE

-193 RNPKVTSIL
+193 KNPKVTSIL

-243 TGSGVKLGIFDEG
+243 TGSGVKLGLVDEG
-256 KVQPDP
+256 KVQPND
-262 EISASR
+262 EIDASR
-268 ITYVEPSNPGYHYH
+268 ITYVEPSKSGYHLH

-292 TEGIATGASIY
+292 TEGVAAGASIY
-303 SSSSAY
+303 SSSSEY
-309 DPSTDAFYGE
+309 DSSTDAYYGE
-319 HFVKCLIG
+319 QYVKCLVG

-339 MGIHDERT
+339 MGIKTERT
-347 ESYTALENYVDYFVS
+347 ESYTALEVYTDYFVS
-362 QNKFL
+362 QNKLL

-374 EHDAVSSPGMAYNV
+374 EHDAVTSPGMAYNV
-388 ITTGGFFNQGTTNQS
+388 ITTGGFFNQGTTDQS

-417 GCFKPDFIADQPY
+417 GCFKPDFIADQSY
-430 AYKQIENRY
+430 AYHWVLNDDV
-439 TTGTSYAAPFV
+439 TGTSYAAPFV

-513 AIAGSRHYGMRTLGS
+513 AIAGSRHYGVRTLGS
-528 TTERDRIRINQPAYG
+528 TTERERIRINQPAYG
-543 SAGLN
+543 STGLN
-548 ISLAWSVNPANG
+548 ISLAWSVNPVNR

-658 VTQQSFAGGAPQQ
+658 VTQQAFAGGSSQQ

-680 SVGDDKALAVGST
+680 SVGEDKALAVGST

-706 SGALAVIGT
+706 SGALTVIGT

-755 AVSDNYR
+755 AASDNYR

-776 NLSGTFESEDSQM
+776 NLSGTFENEDSQM

-802 LQKFLSDVNGDG
+802 LQKFLADVNGDG
-814 AVNTTDAL
+814 TVNTTDAL

>member
-1 MKTKFTKKIF
+1 M
-11 VVLLSIFT
+11 LSIFT

-92 IPEELAMSISNLDWA
+92 IPDELAMSISNLDQA

-130 KLEAQRVD
+130 RLEAQRVD

-149 DMLRQKNQSVFSR
+149 DMLRQKNESIFSR

-169 IIESE
+169 IIEYE

-193 RNPKVTSIL
+193 KNPKVTSIL

-207 VLAPEDEYDDT
+207 VLVPEDEYDDT

-388 ITTGGFFNQGTTNQS
+388 ITTGGFFNQGTTDQS

-417 GCFKPDFIADQPY
+417 GCFKPDFIADQSY

-496 GLTAHQGAGAI
+496 GLTAHQGAGTI

-513 AIAGSRHYGMRTLGS
+513 AIAGSRHYGVRTLGS

-548 ISLAWSVNPANG
+548 ISLAWSVNPANR

-602 NYTISAQRDDLD
+602 NYTIYAQRDDLD
-614 SRLSVRYA
+614 SRLSIRYA

-658 VTQQSFAGGAPQQ
+658 VTQQAFAGGASQQ

-680 SVGDDKALAVGST
+680 SVGEDKALAVGST

-706 SGALAVIGT
+706 SGALTVIGT

-755 AVSDNYR
+755 AASDNYR

-776 NLSGTFESEDSQM
+776 NLSGTFENEDSQM

-802 LQKFLSDVNGDG
+802 LQKFLADVNGDG
-814 AVNTTDAL
+814 TVNTTDAL